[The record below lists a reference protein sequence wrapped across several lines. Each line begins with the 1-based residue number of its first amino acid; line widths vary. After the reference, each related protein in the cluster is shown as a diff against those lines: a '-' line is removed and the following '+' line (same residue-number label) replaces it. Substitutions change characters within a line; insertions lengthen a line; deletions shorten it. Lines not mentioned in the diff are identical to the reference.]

1 MKHLLL
7 SLVVAIFTL
16 GMIIPDAEAR
26 RLGGGGSF
34 GMQRQATPTQ
44 PPRQPAATPNRPAQ
58 QPAAGQAGNRS
69 WLGPVAGLA
78 AGLGLAALF
87 SHLGLGEELGSLLLI
102 ALLIFGAVMLFRMLS
117 RRAQSAQGAHRMQ
130 YATAGNQGGHHS
142 PLDTQRVASQAPT
155 NLSSQLTSSSP
166 IHVSVDSNTPIAHP
180 DFDADGFARQAKLN
194 FIRLQAAHDEA
205 NLDDIREFTTPEMF
219 AEIRL
224 QISEHH
230 SSGQRTDVL
239 ELNAD
244 VVEVIE
250 EDNRYIVSV
259 RFNGLIREQ
268 QDAAPVDFDEVWH
281 LTKSKTDDKGWII
294 AGIQQIA

>member
-16 GMIIPDAEAR
+16 GVVIPEAEAR

-44 PPRQPAATPNRPAQ
+44 PPRQPAASPTRPAQ

-102 ALLIFGAVMLFRMLS
+102 ALLIFGAVMLFRMFS
-117 RRAQSAQGAHRMQ
+117 RRAQAAQGANRMQ
-130 YATAGNQGGHHS
+130 FAAAGNSGAA
-142 PLDTQRVASQAPT
+142 ASGPT
-155 NLSSQLTSSSP
+155 THAFDSQSQLASSSEAP
-166 IHVSVDSNTPIAHP
+166 SAAVNRAHP
-180 DFDADGFARQAKLN
+180 DFDAEGFARQAKLN

-224 QISEHH
+224 QITEHH
-230 SSGQRTDVL
+230 TPGQRTDVMD
-239 ELNAD
+239 LNS
-244 VVEVIE
+244 EVIE
-250 EDNRYIVSV
+250 VVEEDSRYIVSV
-259 RFNGLIREQ
+259 RFSGLIREQ
-268 QDAAPVDFDEVWH
+268 QDAAPVEFDEVWH
-281 LTKSKTDDKGWII
+281 LTKSKTDNRGWVI